1 MANNPMFNEAA
12 FERAQESARAV
23 QPMTLQGTIN
33 KTFCLLFLCVVGA
46 MFTWTNP
53 QISGLAMGISAI
65 GAFALAM
72 VTSFK
77 PSISAFT
84 APIYA
89 LLEGVLLGAISAQYN
104 AQFKGIVFNAVAIT
118 FLVFFAMLFIYR
130 TKIIKVSRG
139 LMIGIFSATLAIC
152 VLYIGSFI
160 LSLFGRKGMHCFRF
174 APSIF
179 SVWLYLDQIFHPWQ
193 WTSEIIPAII
203 RTPSC

>member
-53 QISGLAMGISAI
+53 QISGLAMGLSAI
-65 GAFALAM
+65 GAFVLAM
-72 VTSFK
+72 VTFFK

-89 LLEGVLLGAISAQYN
+89 LLEGVSCWEQFPPNTMPNLKALCLMPWRLHFLCFLRCFLSTAQKLLKYQEG
-104 AQFKGIVFNAVAIT
+104 
-118 FLVFFAMLFIYR
+118 
-130 TKIIKVSRG
+130 
-139 LMIGIFSATLAIC
+139 
-152 VLYIGSFI
+152 
-160 LSLFGRKGMHCFRF
+160 
-174 APSIF
+174 
-179 SVWLYLDQIFHPWQ
+179 
-193 WTSEIIPAII
+193 
-203 RTPSC
+203 